1 MFCLSMELKTSWDDE
16 AVRLRRC
23 PFPVAEE
30 EERDRPRVAV
40 ARTRPEKVSAMTEG
54 KDCLDL
60 VEERVLREV
69 VDAISRLE
77 MVRERERGAIDDE
90 VELTGLV
97 VRRVPSGAA
106 ESLGAI
112 WVRYS
117 SSSVGFLFRRTLA
130 PG

>member
-1 MFCLSMELKTSWDDE
+1 MFCLSIELKTSWEDE

-40 ARTRPEKVSAMTEG
+40 ARTRPVKVSAMMEG

-69 VDAISRLE
+69 VEVISRLE
-77 MVRERERGAIDDE
+77 IVRERERGAVDDE
-90 VELTGLV
+90 VESTGFV
-97 VRRVPSGAA
+97 VRRVPTGAA
-106 ESLGAI
+106 ESLGVMLL
-112 WVRYS
+112 WYS
-117 SSSVGFLFRRTLA
+117 SASPGFLFRRTLD